1 MLGML
6 LIVVVVIIIVVSGG
20 GGGGGGGVSIYHNL
34 FIVLVNIP
42 FSHLRAS
49 Q

>member
-6 LIVVVVIIIVVSGG
+6 LIVVVVIIIVVS